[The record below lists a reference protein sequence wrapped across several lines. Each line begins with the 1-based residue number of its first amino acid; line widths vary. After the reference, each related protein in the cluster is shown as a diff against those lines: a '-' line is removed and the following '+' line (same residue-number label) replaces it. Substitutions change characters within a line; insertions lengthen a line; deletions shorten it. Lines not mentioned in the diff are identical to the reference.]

1 MAAVAD
7 GARQGFLK
15 TKRLTEFQASGVLTA
30 FQRDGHVLVWD
41 CGLGKS
47 VGAIA
52 LAVLCVQEGLVEHV
66 LVVCERNKVRE
77 WVADFE
83 TDTDLQTRRHHGS
96 GRLKKLETGGV
107 PPVLVTTYETAKRDL
122 AAPRGPRSFGPGPLL
137 AALKGKN
144 ILVVYDESA
153 KLRNR
158 SSGNYKAHQYAL
170 GELRKAGRVK
180 VLGLTAT
187 PLERGYE
194 DGFNQLRLIVPEHM
208 PLVKEF
214 ESRYVLSR
222 DPFGRPTYDKIAIN
236 EFVERVGP
244 HLTRKRKTDPDVID
258 QFPPLVEEYRLVELP
273 QAQRDFY
280 NMAEDLAFEMGTQ
293 DGQDMG
299 AWMLLRQI
307 AGHPASLVH
316 SAASGSSRYA
326 KAIVEALG
334 TEFLR
339 NLPSAK
345 LAELEGYLRLVVKD
359 QGAKAVVFPQP
370 VDTPTLTPNGWVA
383 MGDLSPGDY
392 VIGVDG
398 RPVRILDVH
407 DRDEENDVFE
417 IEFSDGAKT
426 RATADHLWEIE
437 RRIGSEYKVMHVHTS
452 ELRGRDRRADAVPMP
467 MPVEFDSK
475 PLHLPPYTMGAML
488 GDGTF
493 RKNPVITVGDDKT
506 EILDAIEDEMDV
518 VSRSR
523 YEVNGKTRHRISLST
538 GRRAAVNPAIEA
550 LKEYGLW
557 GIHGDDKFIPADYL
571 RGSVEQR
578 WSLLAGLL
586 DTDGGVYTNGGTR
599 TVTSFSS
606 NSRRLANDVTELV
619 RSLGGLATIW
629 SYVPTASKD
638 SEALHHRV
646 TIQVPRNPF
655 RLPRKAQR
663 WVAPDRMKR
672 RVKSI
677 TPAGRA
683 RVRCLTIDDDRHLY
697 ITSDYV
703 VTHNTFFGQS
713 VLPEI
718 EGRLRE
724 LGYPVFPYHGGQT
737 AAENELSKKL
747 FKESEGAGVFLAS
760 DAGARG
766 INLPEATYVIEYESA
781 LTHAARIQRRE
792 RAHRINSALGPV
804 TALTLIAEGTIEES
818 IFNSVLRRNEDH
830 DHFAGDAEAGGEFVS
845 AADRREILRQARQR
859 YEARQKRR

>member
-122 AAPRGPRSFGPGPLL
+122 AAPRGPRSFSPGPLL

-222 DPFGRPTYDKIAIN
+222 DPFGRPTYNKIAIN

-293 DGQDMG
+293 DDQDMG

-339 NLPSAK
+339 SLPSAK

-359 QGAKAVVFPQP
+359 QGAKAVVF
-370 VDTPTLTPNGWVA
+370 
-383 MGDLSPGDY
+383 S
-392 VIGVDG
+392 
-398 RPVRILDVH
+398 
-407 DRDEENDVFE
+407 
-417 IEFSDGAKT
+417 
-426 RATADHLWEIE
+426 
-437 RRIGSEYKVMHVHTS
+437 
-452 ELRGRDRRADAVPMP
+452 
-467 MPVEFDSK
+467 
-475 PLHLPPYTMGAML
+475 
-488 GDGTF
+488 
-493 RKNPVITVGDDKT
+493 
-506 EILDAIEDEMDV
+506 
-518 VSRSR
+518 
-523 YEVNGKTRHRISLST
+523 
-538 GRRAAVNPAIEA
+538 
-550 LKEYGLW
+550 
-557 GIHGDDKFIPADYL
+557 
-571 RGSVEQR
+571 
-578 WSLLAGLL
+578 
-586 DTDGGVYTNGGTR
+586 
-599 TVTSFSS
+599 
-606 NSRRLANDVTELV
+606 
-619 RSLGGLATIW
+619 
-629 SYVPTASKD
+629 
-638 SEALHHRV
+638 
-646 TIQVPRNPF
+646 
-655 RLPRKAQR
+655 
-663 WVAPDRMKR
+663 
-672 RVKSI
+672 
-677 TPAGRA
+677 
-683 RVRCLTIDDDRHLY
+683 
-697 ITSDYV
+697 
-703 VTHNTFFGQS
+703 FFGQS

-766 INLPEATYVIEYESA
+766 INLPEATYVIEFESA